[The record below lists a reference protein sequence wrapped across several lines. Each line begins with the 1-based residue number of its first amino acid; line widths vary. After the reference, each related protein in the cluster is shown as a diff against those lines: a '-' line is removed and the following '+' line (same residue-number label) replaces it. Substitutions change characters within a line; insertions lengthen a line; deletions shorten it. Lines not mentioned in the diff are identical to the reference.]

1 MESKEWN
8 VYQYIV
14 AVDNTF
20 GFRKPLWTCL
30 TVFRCFKD
38 KRVNQENRQSEPTTK
53 MIVTLTCTYS
63 LKRVHWELGVPFFWE
78 GPVRLLTPKLG
89 VDEEEENED
98 DDGVL
103 EEARVCMQDST
114 TLDTA
119 TSLVRPQSCCLRELL
134 DSWKTRKREC
144 IKTWKTSEIRFR
156 HTFKV
161 FKFNCTY
168 VVTSNRFVFLLFV
181 AVILYVDIN
190 FFLL

>member
-38 KRVNQENRQSEPTTK
+38 KRVNQPTMK
-53 MIVTLTCTYS
+53 MIVTSAWIYTQTLTSMYS

-78 GPVRLLTPKLG
+78 GPVRLLTLKLR
-89 VDEEEENED
+89 VDEEEENE
-98 DDGVL
+98 DGVL

-119 TSLVRPQSCCLRELL
+119 TSLVRPQSSCLRELL
-134 DSWKTRKREC
+134 NSWKTRKRER
-144 IKTWKTSEIRFR
+144 IKTWKTSEISFR
-156 HTFKV
+156 HTFS
-161 FKFNCTY
+161 F
-168 VVTSNRFVFLLFV
+168 
-181 AVILYVDIN
+181 
-190 FFLL
+190 